1 LAVHLASQ
9 FGTAIISA
17 DSRQC
22 YREMTIGTAKPS
34 NKILQQVQHY
44 FINSHSVTEPVHAA
58 LFEKLAL
65 GYVGE
70 IFRDHDI
77 AILCGGTGLYVQAFC
92 EGLDEI
98 PTVPIAIREAV
109 QALYDREGLSG
120 LQARLHEIDP
130 DFLSL
135 GEPQNPRRLMRAIE
149 VKEFSGQAIASFRKH
164 TPAVRDFTIVKIGLE
179 LPKSVLHDRIEART
193 EEMIRAG
200 LVEEVRLLTPYRH
213 MNALQTVGY
222 REIFDYLAGKYSLSE
237 ANQKISLHTRQ
248 YAKRQLTWFR
258 KDPKISWFTA
268 TDTEAIFR
276 FLQDHPTLSPVISKH
291 RIVRKEGPSHPK
303 TPDL

>member
-1 LAVHLASQ
+1 MAVRLASE
-9 FGTAIISA
+9 FDTAIISA

-34 NKILQQVQHY
+34 NEVLQQVPHY

-65 GYVGE
+65 DYVGE
-70 IFRDHDI
+70 IFQDHDI

-98 PTVPIAIREAV
+98 PMVPTTIREAV
-109 QALYDREGLSG
+109 QALYQREGLPG
-120 LQARLHEIDP
+120 LQARLYEIDP
-130 DFLSL
+130 GFLSL
-135 GEPQNPRRLMRAIE
+135 GESQNPRRLMRAIE
-149 VKEFSGQAIASFRKH
+149 VKEFSGQSIASFRTH
-164 TPAVRDFTIVKIGLE
+164 IPAVRDFAIIKIGLE
-179 LPKSVLHDRIEART
+179 LPKSVLHDRIAVRT
-193 EEMIRAG
+193 EKMMQAG
-200 LVEEVRLLTPYRH
+200 LVEEIRRLTPYRH

-222 REIFDYLAGKYSLSE
+222 REIFDYLAGKYLLSE
-237 ANQKISLHTRQ
+237 AIEKISLHTRQ

-258 KDPKISWFTA
+258 KDQEINWFTA
-268 TDTEAIFR
+268 TDTEGIFR
-276 FLQDHPTLSPVISKH
+276 FLRHHPALSPVISRY
-291 RIVRKEGPSHPK
+291 RILRQEGPSHPK